1 MKKPKIAWITDTTS
15 TLDSEYIKKHNIH
28 VIPLNVVINQTSYR
42 ETIDITEK
50 EFYERMSTEEGTFQS
65 SQPSVG
71 EFVELYEK
79 LKTEYDE
86 GVAIHASSKLTG
98 TYKTSIM
105 AAEIAGFK
113 LHALDSETGSYP
125 LSFLVKKGISLAEE
139 GAGAEEVI
147 SELKGILDTTRLY
160 LVPSNL
166 NQLQKSG
173 RVTSGQKVLATL
185 FKINPILSIE
195 DGEAKIKDKVRTE
208 KRAMNWLVD
217 ALGEEKKLFKIAK
230 AAIVHAN
237 EQDKAEK
244 LELLVK
250 EAHPDIDTEITMLI
264 PAAGVHTGAG
274 TMGLS
279 WVIEK

>member
-1 MKKPKIAWITDTTS
+1 MEKPKIAWITDTTS

-50 EFYERMSTEEGTFQS
+50 EFYERMSSEEGTFQS

-79 LKTEYDE
+79 LKAEYDE
-86 GVAIHASSKLTG
+86 GIAIHASSKLTG
-98 TYKTSIM
+98 TYETSVM
-105 AAEIAGFK
+105 AAEMAGFK

-125 LSFLVKKGISLAEE
+125 LSFLVKKGISLAED

-147 SELKGILDTTRLY
+147 AALKGILYTTRLY

-195 DGEAKIKDKVRTE
+195 NGEAKIKDKVRTE
-208 KRAMNWLVD
+208 KRAMNWLID
-217 ALGEEKKLFKIAK
+217 ALGEEKKRFKIAK

-237 EQDKAEK
+237 EPEKAEK
-244 LELLVK
+244 LERLVK
-250 EAHPDIDTEITMLI
+250 EAFPDIDTEITMLI